1 MIGKNVRT
9 CGRFICFAG
18 VLTAAAL
25 RYFFLIWLRGKSA
38 SIPARAEWMRACSRR
53 ILTALNIEVKRHGVP
68 PAGGLIAANH
78 LGYIDIVVL
87 GSAQPTVFLSKSE
100 VRDWPVFGYLADCA
114 GTLFIRR
121 EKKLDVARFDE
132 SFARVVNA
140 GVILGIFPEGTSSDG
155 HRVLPFHSSLFAAA
169 AAAQWPVTPVWI
181 GYAATGGAVENDVC
195 YWGDMTF
202 FTHFLRLIRLE
213 KITATVVYGGRI
225 TAGLDRKEMARQ
237 LHRQVCALAE
247 TSPQGGGRVLVG
259 EK

>member
-100 VRDWPVFGYLADCA
+100 SLVAGGWLMLEIGLGQRDALAGMLADWDGVEFVHDLQGIPRVA
-114 GTLFIRR
+114 IARR
-121 EKKLDVARFDE
+121 RA
-132 SFARVVNA
+132 
-140 GVILGIFPEGTSSDG
+140 
-155 HRVLPFHSSLFAAA
+155 
-169 AAAQWPVTPVWI
+169 
-181 GYAATGGAVENDVC
+181 
-195 YWGDMTF
+195 
-202 FTHFLRLIRLE
+202 
-213 KITATVVYGGRI
+213 
-225 TAGLDRKEMARQ
+225 
-237 LHRQVCALAE
+237 
-247 TSPQGGGRVLVG
+247 
-259 EK
+259 